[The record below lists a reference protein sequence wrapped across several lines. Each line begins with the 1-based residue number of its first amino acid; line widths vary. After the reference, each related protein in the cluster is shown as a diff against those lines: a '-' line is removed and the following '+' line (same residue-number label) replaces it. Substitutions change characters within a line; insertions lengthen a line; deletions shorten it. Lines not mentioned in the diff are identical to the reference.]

1 MNSKSYVSYLFK
13 KIKNLTF
20 ANPGVTR
27 ATYGTGE
34 NATHNFLIKEIK
46 QFTNDIKQDFGGNF
60 LAVYKGKSK
69 KKNKNHQLI
78 KSLKI
83 WRFFNKLI
91 YLQRKFNCQ

>member
-34 NATHNFLIKEIK
+34 NETHNFLIKEIK
-46 QFTNDIKQDFGGNF
+46 QFTNDIKQGSYARNRRM
-60 LAVYKGKSK
+60 VQYK
-69 KKNKNHQLI
+69 
-78 KSLKI
+78 
-83 WRFFNKLI
+83 
-91 YLQRKFNCQ
+91 